1 MSLLDY
7 FQNEIDNFINNFDM
21 NFNYKLTVG
30 YNCCMARK
38 RDYKNYNVN
47 NRCKNPAVLD
57 TKLCKKCSINTP
69 YGLVNEPLDESS
81 KLYKTYKKKNPQFAN
96 QYTEARIFRNY
107 DEEDFK
113 DFARKNDK
121 RISRLNTIMQQAN
134 NDVQLLCE
142 KLNDYISIDDV
153 KNIDINDVSAMH
165 KIIISK
171 KNSIVKNM
179 KIRLTIAEAEEFY
192 EKIMSH
198 IKNLLYDDGDSI
210 EEKIKNAEQIT
221 INDGMKQADL
231 FMVKYDDKHNPY
243 HLYYKTKSGFNLV
256 GYARNWIDK
265 SDDVPSEHKNY
276 EGIVLDEDTQLPV
289 LEVEI
294 TDIGSLL
301 IGIPMSIYREWEY
314 DDDVE
319 QFRRTNY
326 IERM

>member
-7 FQNEIDNFINNFDM
+7 FQNEIATLMSHFDM
-21 NFNYKLTVG
+21 NYNYKLSIG

-38 RDYKNYNVN
+38 RDYKKYDIN
-47 NRCKNPAVLD
+47 NRCKNPSVSN
-57 TKLCKKCSINTP
+57 TNLCKKCIINTS
-69 YGLVNEPLDESS
+69 YGLVNEQLEDTN
-81 KLYKTYKKKNPQFAN
+81 KLYKTYKKKNPHFVN
-96 QYTEARIFRNY
+96 QYKEARLFREY

-121 RISRLNTIMQQAN
+121 RISKLNTIMQTST
-134 NDVQLLCE
+134 DVQLLCE
-142 KLNDYISIDDV
+142 KLNDFISLEDV
-153 KNIDINDVSAMH
+153 RNIDVNDISAMH
-165 KIIISK
+165 KIIITK

-179 KIRLTIAEAEEFY
+179 KVHLTIAEAEEFY
-192 EKIMSH
+192 EKIMNH
-198 IKNLLYDDGDSI
+198 IKNLLDDDVDSI
-210 EEKIKNAEQIT
+210 EDKISNAEIIT
-221 INDGMKQADL
+221 LNDGMKQADL
-231 FMVKYDDKHNPY
+231 FMIKYEDKHNPY
-243 HLYYKTKSGFNLV
+243 HLYYKTKSGYNHV

-265 SDDVPSEHKNY
+265 TDDVPNEHKNY

-289 LEVEI
+289 LEVDI